1 MVFLSLYEIIS
12 LVIMSLALGFI
23 FSDLFSK
30 YRIPS
35 KDPLTIMRQSNKLN
49 EILFAT
55 MIVAPA
61 VVLHELGHKFVAM
74 AFGQFAQFHV
84 SVTGLAIGTLLKLI
98 GFPFIIFVPGYVS
111 ISGQALLGWQNSLIA
126 FAGPGV
132 NLLMWLTFLLISK
145 KIKEPQKKI
154 IFLIMAKINLFLF
167 AFNMIPIPPF
177 DGYQVMTGFFR
188 FFS

>member
-1 MVFLSLYEIIS
+1 MVFLSLYEIVS
-12 LVIMSLALGFI
+12 LVIMSVALGFI

-30 YRIPS
+30 YKIPS

-49 EILFAT
+49 EMLFAI

-84 SVTGLAIGTLLKLI
+84 SLTGLAIGTGLKLI

-111 ISGQALLGWQNSLIA
+111 ISGQSLLGWQNSLIA

-132 NLLMWLTFLLISK
+132 NLLLWLVFWLIAK
-145 KIKEPQKKI
+145 QAKEPQKKI
-154 IFLIMAKINLFLF
+154 IFLIMARINLFLF

-177 DGYQVMTGFFR
+177 DGYQVFRGLFSFFG
-188 FFS
+188 